1 MLSTINNQPCPIV
14 KLSAT
19 RSADW
24 RTRSS
29 LVCHLLWAGLQS
41 SYGADTNKVL
51 LMGLL
56 KWCALVFVAGF
67 FLIGCRPEMVLPT
80 PAALAATLPPAAVP
94 PESPESGRVPPTWT
108 AVLLPPLAPPTPY
121 PTSTPR
127 PPATPLPALPP
138 TRTPRPTATEE
149 ITAVAPTDLPP
160 PTEPPIVIA
169 SPPPTNL
176 VLGPN
181 ILPNG
186 SFEEGDYLQNGI
198 PELQLPVG
206 WSFEY
211 DVGPTGFG
219 EEIWDVYVRPEM
231 RVLSDHFLPPEEHA
245 LYIYDGRHTIKAF
258 KGYGAISFRLFR
270 EVYLEPGRY
279 QLEINLFPDLVMEWQ
294 GTRKIWADDPES
306 GEVRFIAPGAGGWL
320 RPAFGRKNSYQHQF
334 AIETAQTVRIG
345 AAIRGNHAIVN
356 NGWFLDDWS
365 LRRIED

>member
-1 MLSTINNQPCPIV
+1 MGRWMTMGLMRQYALIV
-14 KLSAT
+14 VA
-19 RSADW
+19 A
-24 RTRSS
+24 
-29 LVCHLLWAGLQS
+29 
-41 SYGADTNKVL
+41 VL
-51 LMGLL
+51 LL
-56 KWCALVFVAGF
+56 
-67 FLIGCRPEMVLPT
+67 GCRPEVVLPT
-80 PAALAATLPPAAVP
+80 PAAPAAALPSSTTTLEQGVAP
-94 PESPESGRVPPTWT
+94 LEMEAVGNIPPTWT
-108 AVLLPPLAPPTPY
+108 AVSLPTLASPSPY

-127 PPATPLPALPP
+127 PPATPFPTLPP
-138 TRTPRPTATEE
+138 TRTPLPTATEME
-149 ITAVAPTDLPP
+149 TAVSPADPPPADTPPPAVALPP
-160 PTEPPIVIA
+160 PP
-169 SPPPTNL
+169 SNL

-219 EEIWDVYVRPEM
+219 DEVWDVYVRPEI
-231 RVLSDHFLPPEEHA
+231 RVLSDEFLPPQEHA
-245 LYIYDGRHTIKAF
+245 LYIYNGRYTVKAF

-306 GEVRFIAPGAGGWL
+306 GEVRFIAPGAGGWM
-320 RPAFGRKNSYQHQF
+320 RPTFGRKNSYQHQF
-334 AIETAQTVRIG
+334 VIEEAQTVRIG

-365 LRRIED
+365 LRRVEN

>member
-1 MLSTINNQPCPIV
+1 MILTAAAARMS
-14 KLSAT
+14 KYL
-19 RSADW
+19 
-24 RTRSS
+24 
-29 LVCHLLWAGLQS
+29 LVFALGL
-41 SYGADTNKVL
+41 VL
-51 LMGLL
+51 L
-56 KWCALVFVAGF
+56 
-67 FLIGCRPEMVLPT
+67 GCRPEVILPT
-80 PAALAATLPPAAVP
+80 PAALAATLAPSAAAA
-94 PESPESGRVPPTWT
+94 EAETGGGIPPTWT
-108 AVLLPPLAPPTPY
+108 AVSPPTLPEPSPF
-121 PTSTPR
+121 PTGTPR
-127 PPATPLPALPP
+127 PPATPLPTLPP
-138 TRTPRPTATEE
+138 TRTPVNTPTEE
-149 ITAVAPTDLPP
+149 ATAVPPTDIPP
-160 PTEPPIVIA
+160 PTEPPA
-169 SPPPTNL
+169 PPPPIITNP

-181 ILPNG
+181 LLANG

-219 EEIWDVYVRPEM
+219 DEVWDVYVRPEM
-231 RVLSDHFLPPEEHA
+231 RVLSDEFLPPQEHA
-245 LYIYDGRHTIKAF
+245 LYIYNGRHTVKAF

-320 RPAFGRKNSYQHQF
+320 RPTFGRKNSYQHQF
-334 AIETAQTVRIG
+334 TLETAQTVRIG

-365 LRRIED
+365 LRRVEN

>member
-1 MLSTINNQPCPIV
+1 MVWVTTVTRIGRYALTVLVGGML
-14 KLSAT
+14 LSC
-19 RSADW
+19 S
-24 RTRSS
+24 
-29 LVCHLLWAGLQS
+29 
-41 SYGADTNKVL
+41 
-51 LMGLL
+51 
-56 KWCALVFVAGF
+56 
-67 FLIGCRPEMVLPT
+67 PENDPAAPVQLPT
-80 PAALAATLPPAAVP
+80 LNALAATLPPAADTGEAENVNN
-94 PESPESGRVPPTWT
+94 VPPTWT
-108 AVLLPPLAPPTPY
+108 AVVLPTLADPTPF
-121 PTSTPR
+121 PTRTPR
-127 PPATPLPALPP
+127 PPNTPFPTLPP
-138 TRTPRPTATEE
+138 TRTPLSPSPETA
-149 ITAVAPTDLPP
+149 TAVAPTDTPP
-160 PTEPPIVIA
+160 PPIVIA
-169 SPPPTNL
+169 SPPPANL

-181 ILPNG
+181 LLPNG

-219 EEIWDVYVRPEM
+219 EEIWDVYVRPEI

-245 LYIYDGRHTIKAF
+245 LYIYDGRHTVKAF

-294 GTRKIWADDPES
+294 GTQKIWADDPES

-320 RPAFGRKNSYQHQF
+320 RPTFGRKNSYQHQF
-334 AIETAQTVRIG
+334 TIEEAQTVRIG

-365 LRRIED
+365 LQRIEN